1 MKKMKGVIA
10 VEPSPYALYKDPRNR
25 FKHQS
30 LLQDFEE
37 LQKEA
42 EAMKKKLQ
50 MMKHKKITLS
60 GEVSFLRK
68 RYKYLMANQSSNQK
82 PKKDSVHP
90 KKFNFRNASATK
102 GKSYSKKEAALRPP
116 LPVSDLNRKERIY
129 NGMETTLRKPA
140 PVFDLNQKVRTF
152 NGKEA
157 ALQTSAPIFDLNQKE
172 RIYSGK
178 DATKRNTTPVFDL
191 NQISREEE
199 ELQADCEP
207 SKTDEPKRSLLRGG
221 SDEQLNDMKLS
232 ICRNIGNGPS
242 RAGKRKISWQ
252 DQVALR
258 V

>member
-1 MKKMKGVIA
+1 MKKMKGVVA
-10 VEPSPYALYKDPRNR
+10 MESSPYALYKDPRNG

-37 LQKEA
+37 LQKET

-60 GEVSFLRK
+60 GEVSFLKK
-68 RYKYLMANQSSNQK
+68 RYKYLMANRSSNPQ
-82 PKKDSVHP
+82 PKQDFVHP
-90 KKFNFRNASATK
+90 KKFDIRNTSAAK

-116 LPVSDLNRKERIY
+116 VPVSDLNRKERIY
-129 NGMETTLRKPA
+129 NGTETALRKPA
-140 PVFDLNQKVRTF
+140 PVFDLNQKARTF

-157 ALQTSAPIFDLNQKE
+157 ALQTSAPISDLTQKE

-199 ELQADCEP
+199 ELQADCEL
-207 SKTDEPKRSLLRGG
+207 SKTEEPKKSLLRGG
-221 SDEQLNDMKLS
+221 SDEQHNDMKLS

>member
-1 MKKMKGVIA
+1 
-10 VEPSPYALYKDPRNR
+10 
-25 FKHQS
+25 
-30 LLQDFEE
+30 
-37 LQKEA
+37 
-42 EAMKKKLQ
+42 
-50 MMKHKKITLS
+50 
-60 GEVSFLRK
+60 
-68 RYKYLMANQSSNQK
+68 MANQSSNQK

-90 KKFNFRNASATK
+90 KKFDIRNAGATK

-116 LPVSDLNRKERIY
+116 LPVSDINRKERIY
-129 NGMETTLRKPA
+129 NGMETAKRKPA

-191 NQISREEE
+191 NQISVLFSDPGELKASSSHFAILLLLLCANVFIDFVFSQREEE

-207 SKTDEPKRSLLRGG
+207 SKADEPKRSLLRGG